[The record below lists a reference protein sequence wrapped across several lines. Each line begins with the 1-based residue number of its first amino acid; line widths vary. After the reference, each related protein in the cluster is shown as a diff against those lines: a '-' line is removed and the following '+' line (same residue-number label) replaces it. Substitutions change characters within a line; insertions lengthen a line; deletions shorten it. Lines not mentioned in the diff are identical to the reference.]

1 MAEYWQAMHLRGQ
14 QTIGVWGTFA
24 PAFQVG
30 PLTLA
35 MHTTD
40 VGLILTHV
48 DERNVQQDSLDD
60 AMLARDA
67 NFDLIHDIAVRVPQ
81 LIDAVLEDS
90 DPLNNDLDDVFGVNP
105 DSQHGS
111 MERSRRIVSLWNR
124 VNTKRAAMTPALP
137 ALLLGTTSVANLTT
151 ALNNHPG
158 LMQTVENERSELN
171 QKKSQ
176 LQTTARRV
184 DRNNKRW
191 YGAWGNNFA
200 IGSPEHNAMLSQVD
214 TEEGTNAPTAKEI
227 ATLTR
232 TGLSVAVAYAV
243 GGGNHATSLIL
254 QRQVV
259 GVDANFAHDTPLILT
274 GQTVGPFPAAA
285 TINFR
290 VQATN
295 SAGTTNSAVQSI
307 TLT

>member
-24 PAFQVG
+24 ATFQVG

-35 MHTTD
+35 AHTAD
-40 VGLILTHV
+40 VALILTHV
-48 DERNVQQDSLDD
+48 DERNVQQDVLDD
-60 AMLARDA
+60 AMLTRDA
-67 NFDLIHDIAVRVPQ
+67 NFSLIHDIAVRVPQ
-81 LIDAVLEDS
+81 LIDATLEDS
-90 DPLNNDLDDVFGVNP
+90 DSLNNDLDDIFGVNP
-105 DSQHGS
+105 DSQHGA

-137 ALLLGTTSVANLTT
+137 ALLLGTTSVVNLST
-151 ALNNHPG
+151 ALTNHPG
-158 LMQTVENERSELN
+158 LMQVVENERSELN

-191 YGAWGNNFA
+191 YAAWGNNFA
-200 IGSPEHNAMLSQVD
+200 DGSPQVSAMQSQVD
-214 TEEGTNAPTAKEI
+214 VEEGTNRPTAKEI
-227 ATLTR
+227 ATLTQSI
-232 TGLSVAVAYAV
+232 LSVAVAYVAL
-243 GGGNHATSLIL
+243 GGNHATAMSL
-254 QRQVV
+254 QWQVV
-259 GVDANFAHDTPLILT
+259 GVDADFGHDTVVILT
-274 GQTVGPFPAAA
+274 GQTVGPFAAGA

-290 VQATN
+290 VRASN